1 MQIVDPREVAWLSV
15 EVSTC
20 DEKGDV
26 TMKLRFRLR
35 RQNSMAGLTLAY
47 GPLLVDR
54 REKSPYSGRWAVA
67 ATAAKV
73 SQQGKA
79 CLEGRRFLPGAPLT
93 IRSSP
98 RAPPTP

>member
-1 MQIVDPREVAWLSV
+1 MITFRDRMARGQTRTGWLDSRHVCVASRKSHGGANLGLRSV
-15 EVSTC
+15 VGRS
-20 DEKGDV
+20 
-26 TMKLRFRLR
+26 
-35 RQNSMAGLTLAY
+35 AG
-47 GPLLVDR
+47 
-54 REKSPYSGRWAVA
+54 KSPYSGRWAVA

>member
-1 MQIVDPREVAWLSV
+1 MRIVDPREVVWLSV

-35 RQNSMAGLTLAY
+35 RHPKTPWRANLGLRSVVGRSAGNVALF
-47 GPLLVDR
+47 
-54 REKSPYSGRWAVA
+54 WAVA

-79 CLEGRRFLPGAPLT
+79 CLEGLRFLPGAPLT